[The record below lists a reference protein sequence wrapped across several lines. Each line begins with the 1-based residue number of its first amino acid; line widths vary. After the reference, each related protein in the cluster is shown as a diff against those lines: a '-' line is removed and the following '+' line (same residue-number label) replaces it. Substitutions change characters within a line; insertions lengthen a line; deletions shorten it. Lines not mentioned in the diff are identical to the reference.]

1 MQYAKRSNYYICLE
15 KAPPELSADVL
26 RKGVFL
32 MGGAA
37 QLFGLDH
44 LIADKLQL
52 PVTLAK
58 NPTLCAVSGLGKLT
72 ENPELLSRIGSSSIM
87 QSEDI

>member
-1 MQYAKRSNYYICLE
+1 
-15 KAPPELSADVL
+15 
-26 RKGVFL
+26 
-32 MGGAA
+32 MGGAS

-44 LIADKLQL
+44 LIAETAIT
-52 PVTLAK
+52 VTLAK